1 MPRQSSYGDTMTAD
15 LQTELSS
22 LRAELAALRE
32 EKAQAS
38 GEKKPESEP
47 EREKQSKTLS
57 SYLKPEAVSEELD
70 NALKELTDLS
80 EKEIAEHP
88 MLAMGIVF
96 AVGFLAGRATK

>member
-1 MPRQSSYGDTMTAD
+1 MTSD
-15 LQTELSS
+15 LQTELAA

-38 GEKKPESEP
+38 SEKKPECDP
-47 EREKQSKTLS
+47 EREKQSKKLS
-57 SYLKPEAVSEELD
+57 SYLKPEAISEELE
-70 NALKELTDLS
+70 NALKEMTDLS